1 MIETKI
7 NKGRSFLTVNDILT
21 RPGWTEEL
29 LDSLQPSLTCPDPV
43 HEGGT
48 VRLYRVKD
56 VEKVEHSNDFMKAV
70 HAQEYADMCAW
81 VQALI
86 IDPASDFNTES
97 LIPDAIKF
105 YNSTPCLINN
115 VSEITFLPLIVKQ
128 FLLCHYLEPLKT
140 KLQEEWGEEIS
151 YLVFPLLREKITKA
165 IHGAFPWI
173 AVS

>member
-7 NKGRSFLTVNDILT
+7 YKGMSLLTVNDILT
-21 RPGWTEEL
+21 RTGWTEEL
-29 LDSLQPSLTCPDPV
+29 LDSLQPGLTCPDPV
-43 HEGGT
+43 HKGGT
-48 VRLYRVKD
+48 VRLYRLKD
-56 VEKVEHSNDFMKAV
+56 VEEVEHSHDFRKAV
-70 HAQEYADMCAW
+70 HAQEYTDMCAW
-81 VQALI
+81 VEALS
-86 IDPASDFNTES
+86 IDPASDFSTES

-105 YNSTPCLINN
+105 YNSKPYLIEN
-115 VSEITFLPLIVKQ
+115 VDENTFLQEIVKQ
-128 FLLCHYLEPLKT
+128 FLLQHYFETLKT